1 MSDAI
6 CRMYGTSE
14 AAAKA
19 AAELRQAGFNLV
31 TEVGPSTASTE
42 EGLVRAIMAGMVI
55 KGYASTFAKGVLAG
69 GTLVSAHAPF
79 GTVRRAEGI
88 MDAHGP
94 IPSGVAVDRD
104 SMYEWDDAAP
114 MSSALMMPVLLPDS
128 TSFSNFWGVPA
139 LLTRF
144 VNLTSLLGM
153 PMLTAGGR
161 SFSPFAGMP
170 SLTKSGPSFP
180 GIPLLWR

>member
-19 AAELRQAGFNLV
+19 AAELRQAGFDLV

-55 KGYASTFAKGVLAG
+55 KGYAMVYAKGILAG
-69 GTLVSAHAPF
+69 GTLVSTHAPF
-79 GTVRRAEGI
+79 GTTRRAEGI
-88 MDAHGP
+88 MDLHGP
-94 IPSGVAVDRD
+94 IPSGVNVEREP
-104 SMYEWDDAAP
+104 MYMWDEAAP
-114 MSSALMMPVLLPDS
+114 ISSAMMMPVLLPEAA
-128 TSFSNFWGVPA
+128 SFSNFWGVPA
-139 LLTRF
+139 LLTSV

-161 SFSPFAGMP
+161 SFSPFVGMP
-170 SLTKSGPSFP
+170 SLSKSGPILP
-180 GIPLLWR
+180 LPLLWT

>member
-19 AAELRQAGFNLV
+19 AAELRQAGFDLV
-31 TEVGPSTASTE
+31 TEVGPSTASNE
-42 EGLVRAIMAGMVI
+42 DGIVRAIMAGMVI
-55 KGYASTFAKGVLAG
+55 KEYAKVFAKGILAG

-88 MDAHGP
+88 MDGHGP
-94 IPSGVAVDRD
+94 IPSGVSVDRD
-104 SMYEWDDAAP
+104 GMYEWDDAAP
-114 MSSALMMPVLLPDS
+114 ISSALMMPVLLPDS
-128 TSFSNFWGVPA
+128 ASFSNFWGVPV
-139 LLTRF
+139 LLTKI

-170 SLTKSGPSFP
+170 SLSKSGPSIP
-180 GIPLLWR
+180 GIPLLWH

>member
-6 CRMYGTSE
+6 CRLYSTSE

-19 AAELRQAGFNLV
+19 AAEMRQAGFDLV
-31 TEVGPSTASTE
+31 TEVGPSSASTE
-42 EGLVRAIMAGMVI
+42 EGLARAIMAGMVI
-55 KGYASTFAKGVLAG
+55 KEYAQIYAKGVLAG

-79 GTVRRAEGI
+79 GTTRRAEGI
-88 MDAHGP
+88 LDAHGP

-104 SMYEWDDAAP
+104 ALYAWDEAAP
-114 MSSALMMPVLLPDS
+114 ISSALMMPVLLPES
-128 TSFSNFWGVPA
+128 ASFSNFWGVPA

-161 SFSPFAGMP
+161 SFSPFVGMA
-170 SLTKSGPSFP
+170 SLSKSGPILP
-180 GIPLLWR
+180 GLPLLWR